1 MAKRWRFKAG
11 PHGAK
16 VTVEERKPGG
26 NVTIKAFDRR
36 LDGYRKRSLGFAV
49 RNAEGKLDDDAVKRA
64 KKSALELS
72 NEILAGGHI
81 AEMVT
86 IGRLFS
92 LYRSEGLRDVKPQH
106 RAAVDRDLEAV
117 ERFIGRGLNVEHLGP
132 REWNALA
139 RERTTGKID
148 GRGNPVPEEERRPVG
163 PRVVA
168 HMLSTLRYACSF
180 GTKYRTTNAGFL
192 LQHDPTRGLK
202 VPRAGSPARPVSTTD
217 EYNAMLAVAHRVH
230 PYMVDLLTIA
240 AETGRRID
248 AILHLQAADWKP
260 DVGQFGALHWRAEY
274 DKLNHESVVVVSEA
288 VRAAITG
295 ILRDRPTLG
304 ATWLFPAQKTDG
316 TVDKT
321 LTSRWWRKTEKLAE
335 IEHVRG
341 KGWHSLRRRWATLRK
356 GHALQDV
363 AAAGGWTST
372 QVLRDLYTQAE
383 AERVEAAVLNVG

>member
-1 MAKRWRFKAG
+1 MAKRWKFKAG
-11 PHGAK
+11 PHGAR
-16 VTVEERKPGG
+16 VTVEERKLGG
-26 NVTIKAFDRR
+26 NVAIKAFDAR

-49 RNAEGKLDDDAVKRA
+49 RNAEGKLQDDAVRRA
-64 KKSALELS
+64 KKAALELS

-81 AEMVT
+81 AETVT
-86 IGRLFS
+86 LGGLFS
-92 LYRSEGLRDVKPQH
+92 LYRREGLGTVKPQH
-106 RAAVDRDLEAV
+106 RAAVERDLEGL
-117 ERFIGRGLNVEHLGP
+117 ERFLGSGLNVEYLGP

-139 RERTTGKID
+139 RERAAGRID
-148 GRGNPVPEEERRPVG
+148 GRGNLVTEERRNSVG
-163 PRVVA
+163 PRAVA

-180 GTKYRTTNAGFL
+180 GTKYRTTNGGFL

-202 VPRAGSPARPVSTTD
+202 IPRENAPARPVSTTD
-217 EYNAMLAVAHRVH
+217 EFNAMLAVAAQVH

-248 AILHLQAADWKP
+248 AILHLQASDWKP
-260 DVGQFGALHWRAEY
+260 EVGQFGALRWRAEH
-274 DKLNHESVVVVSEA
+274 DKLNHESTVVVGED
-288 VRAAITG
+288 VRDAITG
-295 ILRDRPTLG
+295 ILRDRPAVG
-304 ATWLFPAQKTDG
+304 ATWLFPAQKADG
-316 TVDKT
+316 PVDKT
-321 LTSRWWRKTEKLAE
+321 LTSRWWRKAEKLAG

-383 AERVEAAVLNVG
+383 AGRVEAAVLNAG